1 MIDPEIL
8 LQAYSIGIFPM
19 SDARDDPDVFWVEPK
34 KRAILPLD
42 GLNISRSLA
51 KTLRQ
56 DKFTVTTDTAFAQVI
71 RECAASMPGRED
83 TWINA
88 DIEAA
93 FHTLHRQGR
102 AHSVECWA
110 DDNGVPVLVGGLYG
124 LSIGRVFCGES
135 MFSRKTDASKIAL
148 LWLVA
153 RLRCGGFELL
163 DCQFM
168 TDHLASLGAIEI
180 SQQRYVGLLSD
191 ALYVSP
197 EQNATEQNAADQNGH
212 SSIVVSSVTGS
223 SSAASGSGSASRSA
237 REGDWLALDGFLAA
251 ALGAAPAASGSPSD
265 LSAEASFSVSSS
277 PGKLILHSLT
287 QMS

>member
-42 GLNISRSLA
+42 GLRISRSLA

-56 DKFTVTTDTAFAQVI
+56 DRFRVTTDTAFAQVI

-93 FHTLHRQGR
+93 FHTLHRHDR

-110 DDNGVPVLVGGLYG
+110 DEDGAPVLVGGLYG
-124 LSIGRVFCGES
+124 LSMGRVFCGES
-135 MFSRKTDASKIAL
+135 MFSRQTDASKIAL

-168 TDHLASLGAIEI
+168 TDHLASLGAVEI
-180 SQQRYVGLLSD
+180 SQQRYVALLSD
-191 ALYVSP
+191 ALDMSP
-197 EQNATEQNAADQNGH
+197 DHNTANPDDH
-212 SSIVVSSVTGS
+212 SSTVASSVTGS
-223 SSAASGSGSASRSA
+223 SSAASASGSGARSA
-237 REGDWLALDGFLAA
+237 RAGDWLALDGFLAA
-251 ALGAAPAASGSPSD
+251 GLGAAPGASGAPSD
-265 LSAEASFSVSSS
+265 LSAAASFSVSSS